1 MVSSSTFS
9 LGLLFSLYTY
19 YSQKHVF
26 SIFSKDSEDIANLRE
41 GHFQENTTITAKD
54 YNTQTFK
61 FIYSEFNSN
70 ILITRIRWSLTSSII
85 CLSFY
90 WSPLPSPS
98 HSWLSFPLTIFSLP
112 FLLSDNLF
120 NTQFPLISIYT
131 LYVLL
136 GQINSG
142 VPFQYIIKKILPNR
156 KRFEKS
162 CYMNSPWL

>member
-9 LGLLFSLYTY
+9 LGLLFFLYTY

-54 YNTQTFK
+54 YNIQTFK

-85 CLSFY
+85 CLSFLLIASTITFSVPDSLSL
-90 WSPLPSPS
+90 WPFFPF
-98 HSWLSFPLTIFSLP
+98 HSYCPTIYLTHNFHLC
-112 FLLSDNLF
+112 
-120 NTQFPLISIYT
+120 QYT
-131 LYVLL
+131 LSMY
-136 GQINSG
+136 S
-142 VPFQYIIKKILPNR
+142 
-156 KRFEKS
+156 
-162 CYMNSPWL
+162 